1 MTDETTLR
9 HYLRRTA
16 SALLQT
22 REELHRLETAR
33 SEPIAVV
40 GIGCRFPG
48 GVRSADELWDLVN
61 SGAEALSDFPDDRGW
76 QLDSLFDDDP
86 DSPGTVYT
94 RTGGFL
100 DDALD
105 FDAGFFGIAPR
116 EALAMDPQQR
126 LLLEVSWEAFEHAGL
141 DPEKLRGSE
150 CGVFVGA
157 MYHDY
162 ASRLRTVPA
171 ELEAQLGTG
180 SASGVLSGRLSY
192 VYGFNGPTLTVDT
205 ACSSSLVAT
214 HQAIGALRSGE
225 CALALAG
232 GVTVMSTPSSFV
244 EFSRQRGLARDG
256 RCKAYSAGADGTGF
270 SEGAGVLVLERL
282 SDAVRNGHQVRAVLR
297 GSAVN
302 SDGAS
307 TALTVPSGTAQQ
319 RVIRQALSAAGVQP
333 GDIDVVDG
341 HGTGTTLGDP
351 IEARALLDV
360 FEGERDAGPLWLGS
374 VKSNLG
380 HTQAAAG
387 VAGLIKIIMAI
398 QHATVPATL
407 HVDAPTPHVDW
418 ADGAVQ
424 PVAESRPWPQ
434 TGRPRRGGVSAF
446 GISGTNAHVIV
457 EQAPETGPAQTDSTP
472 TAREQASPLATW
484 VVAAKSD
491 AALVEQAGRLAQW
504 VRARPELTPTPTGR
518 ALTATRSMFGHRA
531 VIFGRDRGELLAGL
545 DTLASGGESPS
556 VVRGVAHGGRIAV
569 MFPGQGAQRNGMSRT
584 LHATSPTYAAA
595 FDEVCAEFDQHF
607 DGAGLSEMIFAEP
620 GTAAAQRLQRT
631 SYTQAAL
638 FTVEVALYRLAESF
652 GLRPDFLI
660 GHSVGELTAAYLA
673 GVWSLAD
680 AVTLVVARGRM
691 MDRLPGRGAMLAVA
705 AGEHKVAPLLVGRE
719 HAVSVAAINGTA
731 AVVLSGTDT
740 ALDEIAATL
749 ETLGRR
755 TKRLQVAHAFHS
767 PLMDPMLAEF
777 TDICRGLDYHPP
789 RIRLVSNVTGAVA
802 EPDVLCTPEYWAAQV
817 RRPVRF
823 YDGVTG
829 LHTDHE
835 VRMFLEVGP
844 GTTLTALV
852 REAFAGQTGV
862 TTAPLLPG
870 RRDETDAVIAGLAS
884 VFVAGTA
891 VEWYPEPVGTE
902 PVQLPTHAF
911 QRRRYW
917 LDARSE
923 ELPGATDT
931 GHRMLGRALAL
942 ADGGMLFSGSLSR
955 ENCPWIDDHI
965 IHGAALI
972 PATAFVD
979 MALFA
984 ASWCG
989 QDELGVIDE
998 LTIVAPLVVPAHA
1011 TISLQAV
1018 VSPPERDGTR
1028 SLTIHSH
1035 IGAGASQPWTRH
1047 VEATLGPDGPPHD
1060 STILTALQDWPPTG
1074 AMAIDVDTR
1083 YQELAAAGFH
1093 YGSTFRATALFTRG
1107 DDLFADVMLAPE
1119 LDSAGHRIHP
1129 AILDAALHP
1138 LASVDA
1144 GRTRL
1149 PFSWQNIR
1157 LHRIPQAGPL
1167 RARLRIV
1174 DDHSTV
1180 ELLDAADRPVLSA
1193 ATLVLRAVDP
1203 KMLEAAAGSAV
1214 GSTVESLFGLS
1225 WVEMPGAA
1233 RPAHGRTAV
1242 ITGVAPTWF
1251 DVPMADATPAGVRV
1265 ALAATLDRL
1274 RSWLAEEVSAVLA
1287 IRTRGAVAVGAET
1300 VGDPCGA
1307 AVWGLVRSAQTEHPG
1322 RFVLVDGLDSEPVT
1336 LPYGEPQ
1343 IAVRADRFLV
1353 PRLVPAQRRAPESDR
1368 RASVWNPEG
1377 TVLITG
1383 ASGGLGGLVARH
1395 LADEHGVRHLLLV
1408 SRGAVDTA
1416 ELTARGVQVTTAAC
1430 DVTDSAALAEAIAM
1444 IPAEHPLIA
1453 VVHAAGVVDDGVVD
1467 KLTPE
1472 QFERVLGPKVDG
1484 AWNLHN
1490 ATRELNLTAFVLFS
1504 SVASVLGAAGQGNYA
1519 AANAYLDALA
1529 GHRRAEGLPAT
1540 SLAWGLWARQTG
1552 ITGHLDATDHAR
1564 LARTGIVALS
1574 DTEGLRLFDAACE
1587 REETFLAAAAFDA
1600 ATLDPAG
1607 TPPPL
1612 RDLIRPRRRTDISA
1626 GALPRRDT
1634 GATDPTTLS
1643 ARIAVLDTDS
1653 RRGYVRDL
1661 VRDTIATVL
1670 GHAADSTVDADR
1682 SFKELGFDSLT
1693 GMELRTRLGA
1703 ATGLRLPATLVFD
1716 YPTPDDVAAHLE
1728 ELLEAEIRSTTALSD
1743 DAVRSTL
1750 ARIPIQ
1756 RLREVGLLDSVLRLA
1771 EEPVGHEL
1779 ASPGHVT
1786 EVVDPGTTAIASMSA
1801 AELIRM
1807 ARGDNDR
1814 TVA

>member
-22 REELHRLETAR
+22 RSDLHRLEAAR

-40 GIGCRFPG
+40 GIGCRYPG
-48 GVRSADELWDLVN
+48 GIQSPDDLWDLVN
-61 SGAEALSDFPDDRGW
+61 SGADVVSDFPDDRGW
-76 QLDSLFDDDP
+76 RLDSLFDDDP
-86 DSPGTVYT
+86 DHRGTVYA

-105 FDAGFFGIAPR
+105 FDADFFGIAPR

-126 LLLEVSWEAFEHAGL
+126 LLLEVSWEALEHAGL
-141 DPEKLRGSE
+141 DPAQLRGSE

-162 ASRLRTVPA
+162 ASRLRTVPS

-192 VYGFNGPTLTVDT
+192 VYGFTGPTVTVDT
-205 ACSSSLVAT
+205 ACSSSLVAM
-214 HQAIGALRSGE
+214 HQAIGALRGGE
-225 CALALAG
+225 CELALAG

-256 RCKAYSAGADGTGF
+256 RCKAYAASADGTGF
-270 SEGAGVLVLERL
+270 SEGVGVLVLERL
-282 SDAVRNGHQVRAVLR
+282 SDAIRNGHRVRAVLR

-307 TALTVPSGTAQQ
+307 TGLTVPNGAAQQ
-319 RVIRQALSAAGVQP
+319 RVIRQALSAAGIQP
-333 GDIDVVDG
+333 GDIDMLDG

-351 IEARALLDV
+351 IEVRALLDV
-360 FEGERDAGPLWLGS
+360 FGGERDAEPLWLGS

-387 VAGLIKIIMAI
+387 VAGVIKTIMAI

-424 PVAESRPWPQ
+424 PITESRAWPQ
-434 TGRPRRGGVSAF
+434 TGRPRRGGVSSF

-457 EQAPETGPAQTDSTP
+457 EQAPETVPAQSDSTP
-472 TAREQASPLATW
+472 SAREQASPLATW
-484 VVAAKSD
+484 VVSAKSD
-491 AALVEQAGRLAQW
+491 AALADQAGRLAQW
-504 VRARPELTPTPTGR
+504 VRARPDLAPTPTGR
-518 ALTATRSMFGHRA
+518 ALTATRSIFAHRA

-545 DTLASGGESPS
+545 DTLAVGGESPS
-556 VVRGVAHGGRIAV
+556 VVCGVAHEGRIAV
-569 MFPGQGAQRNGMSRT
+569 MFPGQGAQRNGMTRT
-584 LHATSPTYAAA
+584 LYATSPTYAAA
-595 FDEVCAEFDQHF
+595 FDEICAEFDRRF
-607 DGAGLSEMIFAEP
+607 DGIGLADVIFAEP
-620 GTAAAQRLQRT
+620 GTAAAQRLDRT

-660 GHSVGELTAAYLA
+660 GHSIGELTAAYLA

-680 AVTLVVARGRM
+680 AAELVVARGRM

-740 ALDEIAATL
+740 AVDEIAATL

-777 TDICRGLDYHPP
+777 TEVCRRLEYHPP
-789 RIRLVSNVTGAVA
+789 RIPLVSDVTGAVA
-802 EPDVLCTPEYWAAQV
+802 DPELLCTPEYWAAQV
-817 RRPVRF
+817 RQPVRF
-823 YDGVTG
+823 HDGITG
-829 LHTDHE
+829 LHADRD
-835 VRMFLEVGP
+835 VRMFLEIGP
-844 GTTLTALV
+844 GTTLTALA
-852 REAFAGQTGV
+852 REAFTGQTGV

-870 RRDETDAVIAGLAS
+870 RRDETDAVIAGLAT
-884 VFVAGTA
+884 VFAAGTP
-891 VEWYPEPVGTE
+891 VDWYPEPTGAD
-902 PVQLPTHAF
+902 PVPLPTHAF

-917 LDARSE
+917 LDAGSD
-923 ELPGATDT
+923 ELAGATTT
-931 GHRMLGRALAL
+931 GHRLLDRAMTL
-942 ADGGMLFSGSLSR
+942 ADDAVLFSGSLSR
-955 ENCPWIDDHI
+955 EGCPWIDDHV
-965 IHGAALI
+965 IHGVALL

-989 QDELGVIDE
+989 QDELGSVDE
-998 LTIVAPLVVPAHA
+998 LTVVAPLIVPAHA
-1011 TISLQAV
+1011 TLSLQAV
-1018 VSPPERDGTR
+1018 VGAPEPDGTR
-1028 SLTIHSH
+1028 SLTIHSRV
-1035 IGAGASQPWTRH
+1035 GDDAADPWTRH
-1047 VEATLGPDGPPHD
+1047 VEATLGADGPAHD
-1060 STILTALQDWPPTG
+1060 STGPTAVRDWPPTG
-1074 AMAIDVDTR
+1074 AVPIDVDAR
-1083 YQELAAAGFH
+1083 YRELAAAGFH

-1107 DDLFADVMLAPE
+1107 DDLFADVVLAPE
-1119 LDSAGHRIHP
+1119 LDSDGHRVHP
-1129 AILDAALHP
+1129 AMLDAALHP

-1144 GRTRL
+1144 ERTRL
-1149 PFSWQNIR
+1149 PFSWRGIR
-1157 LHRIPQAGPL
+1157 LHRVSGPGPL
-1167 RARLRIV
+1167 RARLSTV

-1180 ELLDAADRPVLSA
+1180 EILDTADRPVLSA
-1193 ATLVLRAVDP
+1193 AALVLRTVDP
-1203 KMLEAAAGSAV
+1203 KMLEAGTANGR
-1214 GSTVESLFGLS
+1214 TVDALFGLS
-1225 WVEMPGAA
+1225 WVELPGAA
-1233 RPAHGRTAV
+1233 RPAQGRTAD
-1242 ITGVAPTWF
+1242 ITGAAPTWF
-1251 DVPMADATPAGVRV
+1251 DVPATDPTPAGVRV
-1265 ALAATLDRL
+1265 ALTATLDRL
-1274 RSWLAEEVSAVLA
+1274 RSWLAEEESAVLT

-1300 VGDPCGA
+1300 VGDPGGA

-1322 RFVLVDGLDSEPVT
+1322 RFVLVDVLDSEPAT

-1343 IAVRADRFLV
+1343 IAVRADRFLA
-1353 PRLVPAQRRAPESDR
+1353 PRLVPAQRRAAESDQ

-1395 LADEHGVRHLLLV
+1395 LAAEHGVRHLLLV
-1408 SRGAVDTA
+1408 SRGAIDTA

-1430 DVTDSAALAEAIAM
+1430 DVTDSAALAEAIAT

-1467 KLTPE
+1467 TLTPE
-1472 QFERVLGPKVDG
+1472 QFERVLRPKVDG

-1529 GHRRAEGLPAT
+1529 GQRRAEGLPAT
-1540 SLAWGLWARQTG
+1540 ALAWGLWARQTG

-1564 LARTGIVALS
+1564 LARTGIFALS

-1587 REETFLAAAAFDA
+1587 REETFLAAVALEAGA
-1600 ATLDPAG
+1600 LDPAG
-1607 TPPPL
+1607 APPPL
-1612 RDLIRPRRRTDISA
+1612 RDLIRPRRRTDIGA
-1626 GALPRRDT
+1626 GATRRHDT
-1634 GATDPTTLS
+1634 GATDPAALS
-1643 ARIAVLDTDS
+1643 TRIAVMDTDS
-1653 RRGYVRDL
+1653 RREYVRDL

-1728 ELLEAEIRSTTALSD
+1728 ERLEAEILSTTGLSD
-1743 DAVRSTL
+1743 DAVRATL

-1771 EEPVGHEL
+1771 DEPASHEPT
-1779 ASPGHVT
+1779 APDRFA
-1786 EVVDPGTTAIASMSA
+1786 EVADPGTAAIASMSA